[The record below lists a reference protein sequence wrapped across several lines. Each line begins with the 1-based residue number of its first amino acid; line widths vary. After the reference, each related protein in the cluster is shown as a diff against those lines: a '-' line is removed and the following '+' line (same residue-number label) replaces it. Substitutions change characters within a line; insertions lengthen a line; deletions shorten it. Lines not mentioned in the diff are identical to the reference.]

1 MLAPLSSGENN
12 PIGREIVTHYLTF
25 SLQQSLPR
33 ATPAPI
39 VVLIDKWK
47 SPIAIALGENR

>member
-1 MLAPLSSGENN
+1 MLAPLSSWENN